1 MESKNW
7 WVTQIWN
14 HEHHGGCPLSYGGNF
29 FREWISELSGGNP
42 LRALLGIL
50 LILAVIV
57 LAITKVLID
66 PGSRPKPG
74 KIS

>member
-1 MESKNW
+1 MESNR
-7 WVTQIWN
+7 WVSQLRN
-14 HEHHGGCPLSYGGNF
+14 PSRQGGRPLSYGGNF

-50 LILAVIV
+50 LIIAVIV